1 MVSFMQKIN
10 YKSLLFYL
18 FIIVFTIIESSK
30 GGGDF
35 KIFLDASQDLFK
47 GKNIYFET
55 YNEWYH
61 YYYDLF
67 FAIIIYP
74 LSFLPFFFS
83 KFIWISFNI
92 FLVYKTWQLLCRWI
106 PIELLNHKGSYIFK
120 IVTWL
125 FMLRFLRDN
134 IQIGQLTVSILFLS
148 FKGIELIQ
156 NRKIFLGSL
165 FISIG
170 ISIKILPIVLVPY
183 LLCRSYF
190 KESLLIVIFTL
201 LLQFTPILFMDLHHI
216 LFLLNERWTSLNPSN
231 TQHVLDTSERS
242 FHSLTTLL
250 STLLVEKCGD
260 THVLPIKRNIADVS
274 IHQLHLII
282 QIVRLFL
289 IAFTLFFLKFSFFKK
304 QENKFIS
311 LYELSYIF
319 LLVPLIFPH
328 QQQYAFYFIFPAV
341 VYLSFYWNYFYDKV
355 LIKKKNFKFI
365 LVLVYGFLLYFFTN
379 CDLIL
384 GTFDEYYDHF
394 KVLTY
399 GAILFIPL
407 LMFSSPKKLN
417 LQTLN

>member
-1 MVSFMQKIN
+1 MKPIMQKIN

-18 FIIVFTIIESSK
+18 FLFLVTLIESK

-35 KIFLDASQDLFK
+35 KIFLDASRDLFN
-47 GKNIYFET
+47 GKNIYTVT

-67 FAIIIYP
+67 FATIIYP
-74 LSFLPFFFS
+74 LNFLPLFFA

-92 FLVYKTWQLLCRWI
+92 FLVYKTWQILCRWI
-106 PIELLNHKGSYIFK
+106 PIELLSHKGSYIFK

-134 IQIGQLTVSILFLS
+134 IHLCQMTISILFLS
-148 FKGIELIQ
+148 LKGIELIQ
-156 NRKIFLGSL
+156 NKKIFFGSL
-165 FISIG
+165 FISMG

-183 LLCRSYF
+183 LLYRSYF
-190 KESLLIVIFTL
+190 KESLIIVIFL
-201 LLQFTPILFMDLHHI
+201 LLIQFTPILFMDLHHI
-216 LFLLNERWTSLNPSN
+216 LFLLNERWASLNPSN
-231 TQHVLDTSERS
+231 THHILDTSERS

-260 THVLPIKRNIADVS
+260 THALPIKRNIADVP
-274 IHQLHLII
+274 IYQLNLVI
-282 QIVRLFL
+282 QIVRMIL
-289 IAFTLFFLKFSFFKK
+289 IAFTLFFLKLSFFKK
-304 QENKFIS
+304 QESKFIS

-328 QQQYAFYFIFPAV
+328 QQQYAFYFLFPAV

-355 LIKKKNFKFI
+355 LIKKNNFKFI
-365 LVLVYGFLLYFFTN
+365 LMLVYGFSLYFLTN
-379 CDLIL
+379 CNLIL
-384 GTFDEYYDHF
+384 GTFNEYYDHF

-399 GAILFIPL
+399 GTILFIPL
-407 LMFSSPKKLN
+407 LMFCSPKKLN
-417 LQTLN
+417 LQILN